1 MKVDYRTEKD
11 SLGEVKVPSSAYWGA
26 QTQRAVE
33 NFPVSGRTLPP
44 EMVWAAAYIKKAA
57 AMVHSELGLLKKK
70 VARAISEAADR
81 VIAGE
86 LADNFVVDIYQA
98 GAGTSFNMNVNEV
111 LANLAIESLGGERGD
126 YKLVSPNDHVNMAQ
140 STNDVVPGAIRLA
153 CLKVSG
159 SLIEAITD
167 LAGAFSERAKA
178 FEDLVTT
185 GRTHLQDAVP
195 ITLGQEFGGYAHTL
209 KKCARRLRTAFNR
222 AGVLGLGGSAAGT
235 GLNTHPEYVS
245 RIVGTLR
252 QLTGFD
258 LSADT
263 NLFSAMA
270 SMDVFVDISS
280 RMKATAIE
288 LLRIT
293 NDLRL
298 LSSGPTSGL
307 AEVRLPALQPG
318 SSIMP
323 GKVNPVIPEMTA
335 MVAFQVIGNDTCI
348 TLAAQAGQ
356 LQLNVMLPVI
366 AYNLLESAK
375 ILTAASSLLD
385 TKCVSGIEA
394 NPERCREYFEK
405 SLGTATVLNPLI
417 GYLNTAEVVKE
428 SMATGKSLRE
438 IILERK
444 ILTAGELE
452 KALDP
457 KVITRPGILRRSK

>member
-1 MKVDYRTEKD
+1 MDYRIEKD
-11 SLGEVKVPSSAYWGA
+11 SLGEVKVPANRYWGA

-33 NFPVSGRTLPP
+33 NFSVSGRPLPP
-44 EMVWAAAYIKKAA
+44 EMTWAAATIKKAA
-57 AMVHSELGLLKKK
+57 AMVHRELGLLEESI
-70 VARAISEAADR
+70 AGAICAAADR

-111 LANLAIESLGGERGD
+111 IANLAEESLGGRPGA
-126 YKLVSPNDHVNMAQ
+126 YKMVSPNDHVNMAQ
-140 STNDVVPGAIRLA
+140 STNDVVPSAIRLA

-159 SLIEAITD
+159 ALVEAVSV
-167 LAGAFSERAKA
+167 LAKA
-178 FEDLVTT
+178 FSDRAEAFREIITT

-195 ITLGQEFGGYAHTL
+195 ITLGQEFGGYAHTMT
-209 KKCARRLRTAFNR
+209 KCSRDLRVHFNR
-222 AGVLGLGGSAAGT
+222 AGILGLGGSAAGT
-235 GLNTHPEYVS
+235 GLNTHPEYQG

-252 QLTGFD
+252 ELTGFD
-258 LSADT
+258 LSADS
-263 NLFSAMA
+263 NLFAAMA

-280 RMKATAIE
+280 RLKLTAVE
-288 LLRIT
+288 MLRIA

-298 LSSGPTSGL
+298 LASGPTSGL
-307 AEVRLPALQPG
+307 NEIGLPALQPG

-335 MVAFQVIGNDTCI
+335 MVAFQVIGHDTCV

-356 LQLNVMLPVI
+356 LQLNVMMPVI

-375 ILTAASSLLD
+375 LLTNAARTLAD
-385 TKCVSGIEA
+385 KCVSGIEA
-394 NPERCREYFEK
+394 NVKRCREYFEK
-405 SLGTATVLNPLI
+405 SLGTATVLNPVL

-428 SMATGKSLRE
+428 SMRTGRSLKE

-444 ILTAGELE
+444 ILSPEELE
-452 KALDP
+452 RALDP
-457 KVITRPGILRRSK
+457 QSLTRPGILKKDKK